1 MTMKVLDRLR
11 GKPRDAAEDAKLRAV
26 QGELKDLKTHSDET
40 LDYAHAVI
48 DEVRSVERA
57 AKGRRK

>member
-1 MTMKVLDRLR
+1 MKVLDRLR
-11 GKPRDAAEDAKLRAV
+11 GKPDYDKEDARLRAV
-26 QGELKDLKTHSDET
+26 QAELKDLKTHSDET

-48 DEVRSVERA
+48 DEVRAVERLA